1 MPFDEGLKVKDLV
14 VMPLIGSVVV
24 ITCAVPFA
32 KDKEACANR
41 LTSTPPRKPRPS
53 RRGMSRWLVT
63 RRLSRCK
70 TVLSVWSGLSTSSP
84 TTCPGVQSLKKR

>member
-41 LTSTPPRKPRPS
+41 RRRR
-53 RRGMSRWLVT
+53 RRGSRGQAGEV
-63 RRLSRCK
+63 
-70 TVLSVWSGLSTSSP
+70 
-84 TTCPGVQSLKKR
+84 CPAGW